1 MKGFRSRGVSLLY
14 TIVILMVLLG
24 FASFGVD
31 LGRVQVA
38 KTEAR
43 RAADSAAHAAASA
56 LYNSVSSAQTAAVDF
71 AGMNEVDGNA
81 VSLNAAQDVE
91 FGLWDSTARSFSVLT
106 GTSRSNANAVR
117 VTVRR
122 TAARGNAVPLAFAQ
136 LIGISSCDVTVSAI
150 AANQTRQMLQLVG
163 LDDFTVKN
171 NFFGGTYSSNAILNP
186 SHDTAGNGASVA
198 SNTSLWA
205 KMNEK
210 ISTAILGPGGN
221 SNLDLASDPYMLSD
235 QIAIAMPNW
244 ATTGTDLNVNNTK
257 TLPGGTYYYRNIT
270 LKQGATLNFSGPA
283 TVYVSGTVTFDGD
296 ATIAPTSGVPGDLKI
311 YQHGGGD
318 FGTSTANNVELTA
331 DVFAPNAAFAAK
343 NNALLRGRMI
353 FSTILVKNNLDFYY
367 DMQLSP
373 PLYTS
378 ATASVAIVR

>member
-1 MKGFRSRGVSLLY
+1 
-14 TIVILMVLLG
+14 
-24 FASFGVD
+24 
-31 LGRVQVA
+31 
-38 KTEAR
+38 
-43 RAADSAAHAAASA
+43 
-56 LYNSVSSAQTAAVDF
+56 
-71 AGMNEVDGNA
+71 
-81 VSLNAAQDVE
+81 VE
-91 FGLWDSTARSFSVLT
+91 FGLWDTTARSFTVLT

-122 TAARGNAVPLAFAQ
+122 TAARGNAIPLVFAQ
-136 LIGISSCDVTVSAI
+136 AIGMSTCDVNASAI

-171 NFFGGTYSSNAILNP
+171 NFYGGTYSSNAMLSP
-186 SHDTAGNGASVA
+186 THDTAGNGASVA

-205 KMNEK
+205 KMNEN
-210 ISTAILGPGGN
+210 ISTAILGPSGT
-221 SNLDLASDPYMLSD
+221 SNLDLATKPYMLSE
-235 QIAIAMPNW
+235 QIAIALPNW
-244 ATTGTDLNVNNTK
+244 ATTGTDLTVNNNK

-283 TVYVSGTVTFDGD
+283 TVYVSGTVTFEGD

-318 FGTSTANNVELTA
+318 FGTSTANNLDLTA
-331 DVFAPNAAFAAK
+331 DIFAPNAAFFAK

-353 FSTILVKNNLDFYY
+353 FRTIMVKNNLDFYY

-378 ATASVAIVR
+378 ATSSVAIVK